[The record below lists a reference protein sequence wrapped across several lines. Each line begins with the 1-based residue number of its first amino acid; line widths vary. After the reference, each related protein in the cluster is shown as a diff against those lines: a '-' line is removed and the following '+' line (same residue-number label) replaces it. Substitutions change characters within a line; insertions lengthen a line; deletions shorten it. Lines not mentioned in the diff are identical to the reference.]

1 MKRLLPPLLA
11 VRAFEAAGRHMSFSR
26 AADELNVTQG
36 AVSRQVKTL
45 EEFLGQPLFE
55 RLTRRI
61 VFTPYGKD
69 FHAAV
74 SSGLDIIERA
84 AAQGRPRARVPLKIS
99 LPQSLA
105 SLWLMPRLSSFT
117 EMYPHIDVR
126 VFSSM
131 HPADFAHDDIDVAI
145 RLGRLPGKRYARAQ
159 PRIPHELVRDW
170 QGVSAFYLWDEVLTP
185 VISAKLLGQSTP
197 LRTPADLQHYKLL
210 HVALRPDAWS
220 DWFRTQGIAY
230 RGNGAME
237 FGHFFMALEA
247 ARRCSGVAL
256 APTLFIDHMENHGEL
271 ICPFPSTVKSAG
283 EYYFLCRESQAND
296 TNIRLFRKWLLAQG
310 DGHRSSEADNNV
322 PAR

>member
-1 MKRLLPPLLA
+1 MKRSLPPLLA
-11 VRAFEAAGRHMSFSR
+11 VRAFDAAARHMSFSR

-36 AVSRQVKTL
+36 AVSRQIKTL
-45 EEFLGQPLFE
+45 EEFLDQPLFV

-61 VFTPYGKD
+61 ELTPYGQT

-74 SSGLDIIERA
+74 AAGLDTIERA
-84 AAQGRPRARVPLKIS
+84 AAQARPAARVPLKIS

-126 VFSSM
+126 VFTSM
-131 HPADFAHDDIDVAI
+131 HPADFAHEDIDVAI
-145 RLGRLPGKRYARAQ
+145 RLGRLPGKRYARNQ
-159 PRIPHELVRDW
+159 PSIPHELVRDW

-185 VISAKLLGQSTP
+185 VLSQKLLSQSAP

-220 DWFRTQGIAY
+220 DWFRTQGVAY

-256 APTLFIDHMENHGEL
+256 APTLFIDHMESHQEL
-271 ICPFPSTVKSAG
+271 VRPFPSTIKSAG
-283 EYYFLCRESQAND
+283 EYYFLCREASANEQD
-296 TNIRLFRKWLLAQG
+296 VRLFRKWLLAQG
-310 DGHRSSEADNNV
+310 DEHRSPQPGHL
-322 PAR
+322 PA